1 MDGKHPARTSRPDR
15 FPAAGCFNNS
25 VNLEVVHLSNLI
37 TGDEMNLSFASSLPV
52 CLLLATGSFVFADD
66 KPQETTPEVSFYK
79 DVRPILQANCQG
91 CHQPAKSNSA
101 GKYVMTS
108 YDLLIKAGESESA
121 PVVPG
126 KPDDSYLVQL
136 ITPENGE
143 AEMPKGKKPLHE
155 SEIEL
160 VRKWIAQGAK
170 NDTPENADVR
180 YDVNNPPV
188 YVLPPVTTS
197 LDFSPDGTLIAVAGF
212 NEVLLHKVDGSEIVA
227 RLIGLA
233 ERIESVRFSPDGT
246 RLAIAGG
253 KPGRMGEIQVWDVA
267 KRELLLSHTETYDTL
282 YGASWSPDGTR
293 LAFGCSDNTVRAI
306 KADTGEQV
314 LFNGAHSDWVLD
326 TVWNPAGDHVISVS
340 RDRTAKLTEAATQRF
355 IDNVTSITPGAL
367 KGGVATVDTHPTR
380 DEIIVGGADGI
391 PKLFRI
397 FRITNRVIGDNANL
411 IRELEPLRGRVFS
424 VDYSADG
431 HRAVAGSSLDGKG
444 DIVIYDT
451 DIDTSAPADIK
462 AILAKRV
469 MSQNDAEKKKL
480 AEYQKKTLPVIA
492 KIAVEDAGIY
502 AVRFSLDGKHI
513 IAGGSNGMIRRYEAE
528 TGKLVNEFLAVPL
541 STPANA
547 VEQGAA
553 LAAKSAI
560 VPAAPLEQLSGTDNL
575 VSITASSTSIELA
588 GAFEKSQ
595 LVLTGQLASGDSVDV
610 TRMAVYSVAQPDI
623 ITVSNSGLVRV
634 LGQGQTKLSA
644 KVADQTVD
652 IAINVSLADIA
663 PTDYVRDVTPVLSKL
678 GCNAGTCHGSKDGKN
693 GFKLSLRGYDPIY
706 DTRAFTDE
714 LASRRANIAAPENS
728 LMLLKA
734 TGAVPHVGGQLTKQG
749 EPYYEVI
756 RRWIGGGA
764 KLDLTTARIESISI
778 EPQMP
783 VVQRLGA
790 KQQMRILAKY
800 SDGAVRDVT
809 AESFIESSNRDV
821 AQADGTGLIT
831 TERRGESAIL
841 ARFEGR
847 YAVTTLTTMGI
858 RDGFTWVDPE
868 KWNFIDE
875 HVANKLQRMKIVQ
888 SSLCSDEEFVRRIHL
903 DLTGLPPTADN
914 IRNFLADSRDS
925 KTKRYELIDQL
936 VGTDDFIDHWTNK
949 WADLLQVNRKF
960 LAPQGATAFRSWI
973 RAEVAGNT
981 PYNEFAYKVL
991 TAEGSNKDNAAASY
1005 FKILRTPQDTMEN
1018 TTHLW
1023 LAIRFNCNKCHDH
1036 PFEKWTQD
1044 QYYETA
1050 AFFAQYG
1057 LKADPASG
1065 DSRIGG
1071 TAVEGAKPLYEVVF
1085 DKPNG
1090 DITHDR
1096 TGAVAPPQ
1104 FPFDCKF
1111 EAPEQA
1117 TRRQQLA
1124 AWITSPDNPYFAKS
1138 YVNRVWGYLTGVGL
1152 IEPLDDIRAGNP
1164 PSNPE
1169 LLDDLTQK
1177 FIESGFNARELMR
1190 TICQSRAYQLS
1201 IATNEWNADDNR
1213 NYSHATPKRL
1223 TAEVLY
1229 DAIHRVTGSSP
1240 AIPGVPAGT
1249 RAAQLPDVGV
1259 KIPDGFLTNFGRPAR
1274 ESACECER
1282 SAGVSLG
1289 PIMALVSGP
1298 TLGLALADEK
1308 NDLTKMV
1315 AAETDDQKL
1324 ISEIF
1329 LRVLNRTASKEEI
1342 DSVIAA
1348 MNSIEKDHKDLG
1360 DELAQKET
1368 WWVDEKPKRER
1379 QRENDIGRAT
1389 AGLESYQKEIAPR
1402 LAELAQ
1408 QRDASIKS
1416 SEDALA
1422 KYREVL
1428 PQTASKRLADGGDT
1442 EWHLLEA
1449 STLAAPAEVTLQR
1462 LDDRS
1467 VQASGA
1473 ADAGAYT
1480 ITIDT
1485 ALTGIT
1491 GFRIEA
1497 IPYSKEKGIG
1507 PGIPENGNF
1516 VVTEFEVQ
1524 ASPKSKPA
1532 ELKKITLQNA
1542 KAPFLQAGFDIALTT
1557 DGNAGNQNAWAI
1569 ANAGGVI
1576 HWATWETKEPVG
1588 SAEGTTFK
1596 FVIHQNHSA
1605 KQHLLGR
1612 FRISATTGKPP
1623 GLSLPESLKAIAV
1636 VAEKERTEPQTK
1648 TLMEWF
1654 EKTDNRL
1661 AGLNAALAE
1670 VQRPVP
1676 EDPGVTKRKSVLVA
1690 VSVPVPDDPQ
1700 LVRLRTDAGY
1710 SEKQIAT
1717 IRLTAV
1723 QDLTWALI
1731 NTPEFLFNH

>member
-1 MDGKHPARTSRPDR
+1 MKS
-15 FPAAGCFNNS
+15 
-25 VNLEVVHLSNLI
+25 
-37 TGDEMNLSFASSLPV
+37 SFACSLPV
-52 CLLLATGSFVFADD
+52 CLLLTVGSFVTAED
-66 KPQETTPEVSFYK
+66 KPQDSVPDVSFYN
-79 DVRPILQANCQG
+79 DIRPILQANCQG
-91 CHQPAKSNSA
+91 CHQPAKAKSA
-101 GKYVMTS
+101 GEYVMTS
-108 YDLLIKAGESESA
+108 YDVLLKAGESETA

-126 KPDDSYLVQL
+126 KPDESYLVQL
-136 ITPENGE
+136 ITPENGA
-143 AEMPKGKKPLHE
+143 AEMPKGKKPLHD

-180 YDVNNPPV
+180 YDVDHPPV

-197 LDFSPDGTLIAVAGF
+197 LDFSPDGTLIAIAGF
-212 NEVLLHKVDGSEIVA
+212 NEVLLHKADGSQIVA

-246 RLAIAGG
+246 KLAVAGG

-293 LAFGCSDNTVRAI
+293 IAFGCSDNTVRAI

-314 LFNGAHSDWVLD
+314 LFNGAHSDWILD
-326 TVWNPAGDHVISVS
+326 TVWNPAGDHVISVG
-340 RDRTAKLTEAATQRF
+340 RDRTAKLTEVATQRF

-431 HRAVAGSSLDGKG
+431 RRAVAGSSLDGKG
-444 DIVIYDT
+444 DISIYDT

-469 MSQNDAEKKKL
+469 MSQSDDEKKKL
-480 AEYQKKTLPVIA
+480 AEYQKKPLPVVA

-502 AVRFSLDGKHI
+502 AVRFSPDGKQI
-513 IAGGSNGMIRRYEAE
+513 VAGGSNGKIRLYESE
-528 TGKLVNEFLAVPL
+528 SGKLIKEFSSVPL
-541 STPANA
+541 SGSENTTGQSATIA
-547 VEQGAA
+547 VSSAA
-553 LAAKSAI
+553 
-560 VPAAPLEQLSGTDNL
+560 VPSAPLEQLYGTDQL
-575 VSITASSTSIELA
+575 ISLKASPESITLA
-588 GAFEKSQ
+588 GAFEKNQ
-595 LVLTGQLASGDSVDV
+595 LVLTGQLANGNSVDV
-610 TRMAVYSVAQPDI
+610 TRMVTFAIAQPNI
-623 ITVSNSGLVRV
+623 VTVSNTGLVRV
-634 LGQGQTKLSA
+634 LGQGQTKLTA
-644 KVADQTVD
+644 TVGGQTVD
-652 IAINVSLADIA
+652 IAVNVTSAEIA
-663 PTDYVRDVTPVLSKL
+663 PTDYIRDVTPVLSKL

-764 KLDLTTARIESISI
+764 KLDLTTARVESISI

-800 SDGAVRDVT
+800 TDGTLRDVT

-821 AQADGTGLIT
+821 AQADSTGLIT

-847 YAVTTLTTMGI
+847 YAVTTLTAMGV

-868 KWNFIDE
+868 KWNFIDG

-888 SSLCSDEEFVRRIHL
+888 SGLCTDSEFIRRIYL
-903 DLTGLPPTADN
+903 DLTGLPPTADDV
-914 IRNFLADSRDS
+914 RKFLADTRDS
-925 KTKRYELIDQL
+925 KTKRSELIGQL
-936 VGTDDFIDHWTNK
+936 IGTDDFVDHWTNK

-960 LAPQGATAFRSWI
+960 LAPQGATAFRNWI
-973 RAEVAGNT
+973 RTEVANNT

-1005 FKILRTPQDTMEN
+1005 FKILRNPQDTMEN

-1096 TGAVAPPQ
+1096 TGEVTLPQ

-1111 EAPEQA
+1111 EAPEAA

-1138 YVNRVWGYLTGVGL
+1138 YVNRVWGYLMGVGL

-1177 FIESGFNARELMR
+1177 FIDSGFNVRELMR
-1190 TICQSRAYQLS
+1190 TICQSRTYQLT
-1201 IATNEWNADDNR
+1201 IATNEWNADDNT
-1213 NYSHATPKRL
+1213 NYSHAMPKRL

-1298 TLGLALADEK
+1298 TLGQALADDK
-1308 NDLTKMV
+1308 NDLTKLV
-1315 AAETDDQKL
+1315 ATETDDQKL
-1324 ISEIF
+1324 IGEIF
-1329 LRVLNRTASKEEI
+1329 LRVLNRAASPEEI

-1348 MNSIEKDHKDLG
+1348 MKSIEQDHTELKE
-1360 DELAQKET
+1360 ELAQKEN
-1368 WWVDEKPKRER
+1368 WWVGEKPKRER

-1389 AGLESYQKEIAPR
+1389 ADLENYQKEIAPQ
-1402 LAELAQ
+1402 LAELAK
-1408 QRDASIKS
+1408 QRDAKIKGA
-1416 SEDALA
+1416 EEALA

-1428 PQTASKRLADGGDT
+1428 PQTASKRLTEGGDA

-1449 STLAAPAEVTLQR
+1449 ATLAAPKGVTLQR

-1467 VQASGA
+1467 IQASGA
-1473 ADAGAYT
+1473 ADTGAYT
-1480 ITIDT
+1480 ITVDT
-1485 ALTGIT
+1485 TLTGIT

-1497 IPYSKEKGIG
+1497 IPYDKEKGMG
-1507 PGIPENGNF
+1507 PGLPENGNF

-1524 ASPKSKPA
+1524 AGPLAKPA
-1532 ELKKITLQNA
+1532 ELKKVELQNA
-1542 KAPFLQAGFDIALTT
+1542 KAPFLQAGFNIALTA
-1557 DGNAGNQNAWAI
+1557 DGNTGNQNAWAI

-1596 FVIHQNHSA
+1596 FVIHQNHPA
-1605 KQHLLGR
+1605 KEHLLGR
-1612 FRISATTGKPP
+1612 FRISATTKKSP
-1623 GLSLPESLKAIAV
+1623 GLSLPESLKAIAI
-1636 VAEKERTEPQTK
+1636 VAEPDRTEAQNK
-1648 TLMEWF
+1648 ILMTWF

-1661 AGLNAALAE
+1661 AGLNTALADAR
-1670 VQRPVP
+1670 QPVP
-1676 EDPGVTKRKSVLVA
+1676 EDPGVTKRKSVLAA
-1690 VSVPVPDDPQ
+1690 VSEPVPDDPQ
-1700 LVRLRTDAGY
+1700 LVRLRTDAGF

-1717 IRLTAV
+1717 VRLTAM